1 MIYQPPFHISADA
14 VNMIAEIA
22 ALVERCTIRPGSA
35 EALKLRRAN
44 QVRTIQASLAIEGNT
59 LSEEQVSEILNGK
72 RVAAPLRQ
80 IQEVKNAIAVYDIAE
95 KLNPFSVDDLLRAH
109 GMMMAALMDRPG
121 EFRRG
126 GVGVVKKSEV
136 IHLAPPA
143 HLVPQHVKELFA
155 WLKTSADHL
164 LIRSC
169 VFHYEFE
176 FIHPFPDGNGRIG
189 RLWQSLILAKWNP
202 VFLRLPVE
210 TMVYSN
216 QDKYYLAINRSTEAN
231 DSGIFIDFMLREI
244 LNALRGH
251 VTAQKNVDDPAEA
264 IFRYIRDNPGVRAGM
279 LAEKLS
285 ISRRTAERP
294 LQALKKAG
302 RIEFH
307 GAPRNGGYYPK

>member
-1 MIYQPPFHISADA
+1 
-14 VNMIAEIA
+14 MIAEIA

-35 EALKLRRAN
+35 ESLKLRRAN

-72 RVAAPLRQ
+72 RVTAPLRQ
-80 IQEVKNAIAVYDIAE
+80 IQEVRNAISVYDIAE
-95 KLNPFSVDDLLRAH
+95 QLNPYSVDDLLRAH
-109 GMMMAALMDRPG
+109 GMMMAALMEHPG

-155 WLKTSADHL
+155 WLKTSTDHP
-164 LIRSC
+164 LILSC

-189 RLWQSLILAKWNP
+189 RLWQSLILAKWDP
-202 VFLRLPVE
+202 VFLQLPVE
-210 TMVYSN
+210 TMVYNN
-216 QDKYYLAINRSTEAN
+216 QDKYYQAINRSTEAN

-244 LNALRGH
+244 LNALCRH
-251 VTAQKNVDDPAEA
+251 VIAQKNADDPTEA
-264 IFRYIRDNPGVRAGM
+264 IFRYIKDNPGVRAGM

-285 ISRRTAERP
+285 ISRRTAERH
-294 LQALKKAG
+294 LQALKKAE
-302 RIEFH
+302 RIEFR

>member
-1 MIYQPPFHISADA
+1 
-14 VNMIAEIA
+14 MIAEIA
-22 ALVERCTIRPGSA
+22 ALAERCTVRPGSA

-59 LSEEQVSEILNGK
+59 LSEEQVSEILDGK
-72 RVAAPLRQ
+72 RVTAPLRQ

-95 KLNPFSVDDLLRAH
+95 ELDPYSVDDLLRAH
-109 GMMMAALMDRPG
+109 GMMMTALMEHPG
-121 EFRRG
+121 EFRRS

-155 WLKTSADHL
+155 WLKRSTDHP

-176 FIHPFPDGNGRIG
+176 FIHPFPDGNGRMG

-202 VFLRLPVE
+202 VFLQLPVE
-210 TMVYSN
+210 TMVYNN
-216 QDKYYLAINRSTEAN
+216 QSRYYQAINKSTDAN

-244 LNALRGH
+244 LNALREH
-251 VTAQKNVDDPAEA
+251 TSFEHRIQAPADA
-264 IFRYIRDNPGVRAGM
+264 VLRCIQTNPGIQTGM
-279 LAEKLS
+279 IAEKLS
-285 ISRRTAERP
+285 ISRRTAERY
-294 LQALKKAG
+294 LQTLKQAG
-302 RIEFH
+302 KIEFR

>member
-1 MIYQPPFHISADA
+1 
-14 VNMIAEIA
+14 MIAEIA
-22 ALVERCTIRPGSA
+22 ALAERCTVRPGSA

-59 LSEEQVSEILNGK
+59 LSEEQVSEILDGK
-72 RVAAPLRQ
+72 RVTAPLRQ

-95 KLNPFSVDDLLRAH
+95 ELDPYSVDDLLRAH
-109 GMMMAALMDRPG
+109 GMMMTALMEHPG
-121 EFRRG
+121 EFRRS

-155 WLKTSADHL
+155 WLKSSTDHP

-202 VFLRLPVE
+202 VFLQLPVE
-210 TMVYSN
+210 TMVYNN
-216 QDKYYLAINRSTEAN
+216 QSRYYQAINKSTDAN

-244 LNALRGH
+244 LNSLRGH
-251 VTAQKNVDDPAEA
+251 VTVQESIDDPAEA
-264 IFRYIRDNPGVRAGM
+264 IFRCIQTNPGIRTGM
-279 LAEKLS
+279 ITEKLS
-285 ISRRTAERP
+285 ISRRTAERY
-294 LQALKKAG
+294 LQTLKQAG
-302 RIEFH
+302 KIEFR

>member
-1 MIYQPPFHISADA
+1 
-14 VNMIAEIA
+14 
-22 ALVERCTIRPGSA
+22 
-35 EALKLRRAN
+35 
-44 QVRTIQASLAIEGNT
+44 
-59 LSEEQVSEILNGK
+59 
-72 RVAAPLRQ
+72 
-80 IQEVKNAIAVYDIAE
+80 
-95 KLNPFSVDDLLRAH
+95 
-109 GMMMAALMDRPG
+109 MAALMDHPG

-143 HLVPQHVKELFA
+143 HLVPQHVKELFT
-155 WLKTSADHL
+155 WLKKSTDHP

-176 FIHPFPDGNGRIG
+176 FIHPFPDGNGRVV

-210 TMVYSN
+210 TMVYNSQN
-216 QDKYYLAINRSTEAN
+216 RYYQAINKSTEAN

-244 LNALRGH
+244 LNALHGL
-251 VTAQKNVDDPAEA
+251 VTAQENFDDPKEA
-264 IFRYIRDNPGVRAGM
+264 IFRYIKDNPGVRTGM

-285 ISRRTAERP
+285 VSRRTAERH
-294 LQALKKAG
+294 LQALKKEE
-302 RIEFH
+302 RIEFR

>member
-1 MIYQPPFHISADA
+1 MSYQPPFHISADA

-22 ALVERCTIRPGSA
+22 ALVGRCTIRPGSI

-59 LSEEQVSEILNGK
+59 LSEEQVSEILDGK
-72 RVAAPLRQ
+72 HVIAPLGQ

-109 GMMMAALMDRPG
+109 GMMMAALMEHPG

-155 WLKTSADHL
+155 WLKKSTDHP

-189 RLWQSLILAKWNP
+189 RLWQSLILGNWNP
-202 VFLRLPVE
+202 FFLQIPVE
-210 TMVYSN
+210 TMVYKN
-216 QDKYYLAINRSTEAN
+216 QDQYYQAINKSTEAN
-231 DSGIFIDFMLREI
+231 DSGIFVDFMLREI

-251 VTAQKNVDDPAEA
+251 ETGNAANPADA
-264 IFRYIRDNPGVRAGM
+264 VFCCIQANPGIRAGM
-279 LAEKLS
+279 IAEKLS
-285 ISRRTAERP
+285 VSRRTVERH
-294 LQALKKAG
+294 LQKLKQAG
-302 RIEFH
+302 KIEFR
-307 GAPRNGGYYPK
+307 GASRNGGYYPK

>member
-1 MIYQPPFHISADA
+1 
-14 VNMIAEIA
+14 MIAEIA
-22 ALVERCTIRPGSA
+22 ALVERVTLRPGSA

-59 LSEEQVSEILNGK
+59 LSEEQVSELLDGK
-72 RVAAPLRQ
+72 RVTAPLRQ

-121 EFRRG
+121 EFRRS
-126 GVGVVKKSEV
+126 GVGIVKKSEV

-155 WLKTSADHL
+155 WLKKSTDHP

-210 TMVYSN
+210 TMVYNN
-216 QDKYYLAINRSTEAN
+216 QDKYYQAINKSTEAN

-244 LNALRGH
+244 LNALRRH
-251 VTAQKNVDDPAEA
+251 VTAQENIDDPAEA
-264 IFRYIRDNPGVRAGM
+264 IFRYIKNNPGVRAGM

-285 ISRRTAERP
+285 ISRRTAERH
-294 LQALKKAG
+294 LQTLKKAG
-302 RIEFH
+302 RIEFR
-307 GAPRNGGYYPK
+307 GAPRNGGYHPK

>member
-1 MIYQPPFHISADA
+1 
-14 VNMIAEIA
+14 MIAEIA

-35 EALKLRRAN
+35 ESLKLRRAN

-59 LSEEQVSEILNGK
+59 LSKEQVSEILNGK
-72 RVAAPLRQ
+72 RVTAPLRQ
-80 IQEVKNAIAVYDIAE
+80 IQEVRNAISVYDIAE
-95 KLNPFSVDDLLRAH
+95 QLNPYSVDDLLWAH
-109 GMMMAALMDRPG
+109 GIMMAALMDHPG

-136 IHLAPPA
+136 IHLAPPV

-155 WLKTSADHL
+155 WLKASTDHP
-164 LIRSC
+164 LILSC

-189 RLWQSLILAKWNP
+189 RLWQSLILAKWDP
-202 VFLRLPVE
+202 VFLQLPVE
-210 TMVYSN
+210 TMVYNN
-216 QDKYYLAINRSTEAN
+216 QDKYYQAINKSTEAN

-244 LNALRGH
+244 LNALHRH
-251 VTAQKNVDDPAEA
+251 VTAQKNADDPAEA
-264 IFRYIRDNPGVRAGM
+264 IFQYIKDNPGIRTGM

-285 ISRRTAERP
+285 ISRRTAERH
-294 LQALKKAG
+294 LQSLKKAE
-302 RIEFH
+302 RIEFR

>member
-1 MIYQPPFHISADA
+1 
-14 VNMIAEIA
+14 MIAEIA
-22 ALVERCTIRPGSA
+22 TLAERCTVRPGSA

-59 LSEEQVSEILNGK
+59 LSEEQVSEILDGK
-72 RVAAPLRQ
+72 RVTAPLRQ

-95 KLNPFSVDDLLRAH
+95 ELDPYSVDDLLRAH
-109 GMMMAALMDRPG
+109 GMMMMALMEHPG
-121 EFRRG
+121 EFRRS

-155 WLKTSADHL
+155 WLKSSTDHP

-202 VFLRLPVE
+202 VFLQLPVE
-210 TMVYSN
+210 TMVYNN
-216 QDKYYLAINRSTEAN
+216 QSQYYQAINKSTDAN

-244 LNALRGH
+244 LNSLRGH
-251 VTAQKNVDDPAEA
+251 VAVQENVDDPADA
-264 IFRYIRDNPGVRAGM
+264 IFRCIQTNPGIRTGM

-285 ISRRTAERP
+285 ISRRTAERY
-294 LQALKKAG
+294 LQTLKQAG
-302 RIEFH
+302 KIEFR

>member
-1 MIYQPPFHISADA
+1 
-14 VNMIAEIA
+14 MIAEIA
-22 ALVERCTIRPGSA
+22 ALVERCMIRPGSA

-59 LSEEQVSEILNGK
+59 LSEEQVSEILEGK
-72 RVAAPLRQ
+72 HVVAPLRQ

-95 KLNPFSVDDLLRAH
+95 KLNPLSVDDLLRAH
-109 GMMMAALMDRPG
+109 GMMMAALMEHPG

-143 HLVPQHVKELFA
+143 QLVPQHVKELFA
-155 WLKTSADHL
+155 WLKMSADHP

-176 FIHPFPDGNGRIG
+176 FIHPFPDGNGRLG

-210 TMVYSN
+210 TMVYNN
-216 QDKYYLAINRSTEAN
+216 QDKYYQAINKSTEAN

-251 VTAQKNVDDPAEA
+251 VAVQENVGDPAEA
-264 IFRYIRDNPGVRAGM
+264 IFQYIKDNPGVRAGM

-285 ISRRTAERP
+285 ISRRTAERH
-294 LQALKKAG
+294 LQALKKAE
-302 RIEFH
+302 RIEFR

>member
-1 MIYQPPFHISADA
+1 
-14 VNMIAEIA
+14 MIAEIV
-22 ALVERCTIRPGSA
+22 ALAERCTIRPGSA

-80 IQEVKNAIAVYDIAE
+80 IQEVRNAISVYDIAE
-95 KLNPFSVDDLLRAH
+95 QLNPYSVDDLLRAH
-109 GMMMAALMDRPG
+109 GIMMAALMDHPG

-143 HLVPQHVKELFA
+143 HLVPQHMKELFA
-155 WLKTSADHL
+155 WLKKSTDHP

-176 FIHPFPDGNGRIG
+176 FIHPFPDGNGRVG

-202 VFLRLPVE
+202 VFLQLPVE
-210 TMVYSN
+210 TMVYNN
-216 QDKYYLAINRSTEAN
+216 QNKYYQAINRSTEAN

-244 LNALRGH
+244 LNALHRH
-251 VTAQKNVDDPAEA
+251 VTAQKNTDDPAEA
-264 IFRYIRDNPGVRAGM
+264 IFQYIKDNPGIRTGM

-285 ISRRTAERP
+285 ISRRTAERH
-294 LQALKKAG
+294 LQALKKAE
-302 RIEFH
+302 RIEFR

>member
-1 MIYQPPFHISADA
+1 
-14 VNMIAEIA
+14 MIAEIA
-22 ALVERCTIRPGSA
+22 ALAERCSLRPGSA
-35 EALKLRRAN
+35 ESLKLRRAN
-44 QVRTIQASLAIEGNT
+44 QVRTIQATLAIEGNT
-59 LSEEQVSEILNGK
+59 LSEEQVSEILDGK

-80 IQEVKNAIAVYDIAE
+80 IQEVKNAIEVYDIAE

-109 GMMMAALMDRPG
+109 GMMMAALMDHPG

-143 HLVPQHVKELFA
+143 HLVPQHVKELFT
-155 WLKTSADHL
+155 WLKKSTDHP

-176 FIHPFPDGNGRIG
+176 FIHPFPDGNGRVG

-210 TMVYSN
+210 TMVYNSQN
-216 QDKYYLAINRSTEAN
+216 RYYQAINKSTEAN

-244 LNALRGH
+244 LNALHGLM
-251 VTAQKNVDDPAEA
+251 TAQENFDDPKEA
-264 IFRYIRDNPGVRAGM
+264 IFRYIKDNPGVRTGM

-285 ISRRTAERP
+285 VSRRTAERH
-294 LQALKKAG
+294 LQALKKEE
-302 RIEFH
+302 RIEFR

>member
-1 MIYQPPFHISADA
+1 
-14 VNMIAEIA
+14 MIAEIA

-35 EALKLRRAN
+35 ESLKLRRAN

-72 RVAAPLRQ
+72 RVTAPLRQ
-80 IQEVKNAIAVYDIAE
+80 IQEVRNAISVYDIAE
-95 KLNPFSVDDLLRAH
+95 QLNPYSVDDLLRAH
-109 GMMMAALMDRPG
+109 GIMMAALMDHPG

-155 WLKTSADHL
+155 WLKTSTDHP

-202 VFLRLPVE
+202 VFLQLPVE
-210 TMVYSN
+210 TMVYNN
-216 QDKYYLAINRSTEAN
+216 QSRYYQAINKSTDAN

-244 LNALRGH
+244 LNSLRGH
-251 VTAQKNVDDPAEA
+251 VTVQESIDDPAEA
-264 IFRYIRDNPGVRAGM
+264 IFRCIQTNPGIRTGM
-279 LAEKLS
+279 IAEKLS
-285 ISRRTAERP
+285 ISRRTAERY
-294 LQALKKAG
+294 LQTLKQAG
-302 RIEFH
+302 KIEFR